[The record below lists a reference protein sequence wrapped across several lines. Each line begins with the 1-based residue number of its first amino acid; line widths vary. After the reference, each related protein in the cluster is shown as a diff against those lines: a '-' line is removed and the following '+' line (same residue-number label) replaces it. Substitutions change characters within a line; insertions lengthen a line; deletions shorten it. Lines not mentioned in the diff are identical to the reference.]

1 MASGGEAA
9 AAYVL
14 LELKRRKGSEAA
26 AMAFEAE

>member
-1 MASGGEAA
+1 MASGGEA

-14 LELKRRKGSEAA
+14 LELKRRKGNEAAA